1 VSLKKEPDLRYFC
14 QGIINKGVVGT
25 KVLYV
30 EDELF
35 LGKIVQES
43 LESRGFEVQMVGDG
57 AEVMA
62 IFENFVPDICL
73 LDVMLPNRDGYE
85 LGQEIRKNFPTLPII
100 FLTAKTQ
107 TEDVLKGFN
116 SGGNDYIR
124 KPFSME
130 ELIARIHNLLNLS
143 GQSSPEIP
151 VESNGVIELGQYQF
165 DLRKYELRF
174 QLKVRKLSHREAEL
188 LKILS
193 DHRNFTVERKVI
205 MQQIWGDDSFFNSR
219 NLDVYI
225 TRLRDY
231 LREDERVQIITL
243 KGVGYQFIVD

>member
-1 VSLKKEPDLRYFC
+1 MA
-14 QGIINKGVVGT
+14 T

-43 LESRGFEVQMVGDG
+43 LESRGFEVVMIDDG
-57 AEVMA
+57 TEVMA
-62 IFENFVPDICL
+62 VFDTFLPDICL
-73 LDVMLPNRDGYE
+73 LDVMLPNRNGYE
-85 LGQEIRKNFPTLPII
+85 LGADIRQRFPSLPII
-100 FLTAKTQ
+100 YLTAKTQ
-107 TEDVLKGFN
+107 TEDVLKGFTA
-116 SGGNDYIR
+116 GGNDYIR

-143 GQSSPEIP
+143 GQHPGETGG
-151 VESNGVIELGQYQF
+151 EQNGVIHLGKYDF

-174 QLKVRKLSHREAEL
+174 KAQIRKLSHREAEL
-188 LKILS
+188 LKILA

>member
-1 VSLKKEPDLRYFC
+1 MA
-14 QGIINKGVVGT
+14 T

-43 LESRGFEVQMVGDG
+43 LESRGFEVVMIDDG
-57 AEVMA
+57 AKVMA
-62 IFENFVPDICL
+62 SFDSFLPDICL
-73 LDVMLPNRDGYE
+73 LDVMLPNRNGYE
-85 LGQEIRKNFPTLPII
+85 LGADIRQRFPTLPII

-107 TEDVLKGFN
+107 TEDVLKGFT

-143 GQSSPEIP
+143 GQNASETGG
-151 VESNGVIELGQYQF
+151 EQNGIIQLGKYEF
-165 DLRKYELRF
+165 DLRKYELRL
-174 QLKVRKLSHREAEL
+174 QTQIRKLSHREAEL
-188 LKILS
+188 LKILA
-193 DHRNFTVERKVI
+193 DHRNFTVERKMI

-225 TRLRDY
+225 ARLRDY

>member
-1 VSLKKEPDLRYFC
+1 VA
-14 QGIINKGVVGT
+14 T

-43 LESRGFEVQMVGDG
+43 LESRGFEVVMIDDG

-62 IFENFVPDICL
+62 VFDTFQPDICL
-73 LDVMLPNRDGYE
+73 LDVMLPNRNGYE
-85 LGQEIRKNFPTLPII
+85 LGADIRQRFPTLPIVY
-100 FLTAKTQ
+100 LTAKTQ
-107 TEDVLKGFN
+107 TEDVLKGFTA
-116 SGGNDYIR
+116 GGNDYIR

-143 GQSSPEIP
+143 GQNPNDSTGEQ
-151 VESNGVIELGQYQF
+151 NGVIHLGKYDF

-174 QLKVRKLSHREAEL
+174 QAQIRKLSHREAEL
-188 LKILS
+188 LKILA

>member
-1 VSLKKEPDLRYFC
+1 MA
-14 QGIINKGVVGT
+14 T

-43 LESRGFEVQMVGDG
+43 LESRGFEVQMIGDG

-62 IFENFVPDICL
+62 VFDSFLPDICL
-73 LDVMLPNRDGYE
+73 LDVMLPNRNGYE
-85 LGQEIRKNFPTLPII
+85 LGTDIRQRFPTLPIV

-116 SGGNDYIR
+116 AGGNDYIR
-124 KPFSME
+124 KPFSKE
-130 ELIARIHNLLNLS
+130 ELIARIHTLLNLS
-143 GQSSPEIP
+143 GQNPH
-151 VESNGVIELGQYQF
+151 ESGSEQNGVIHLGKYDF

-174 QLKVRKLSHREAEL
+174 QAQVRKLSHREAEL
-188 LKILS
+188 LKILA

-231 LREDERVQIITL
+231 LREDDRVQIITL

>member
-1 VSLKKEPDLRYFC
+1 MA
-14 QGIINKGVVGT
+14 T

-43 LESRGFEVQMVGDG
+43 LESRGFEVVMIHDG
-57 AEVMA
+57 AKVMA
-62 IFENFVPDICL
+62 SFDSFLPDICL
-73 LDVMLPNRDGYE
+73 LDVMLPNRNGYE
-85 LGQEIRKNFPTLPII
+85 LGADIRQRFPTLPII

-107 TEDVLKGFN
+107 TEDVLKGFT

-143 GQSSPEIP
+143 GQNASETGG
-151 VESNGVIELGQYQF
+151 EQNGIIHLGKYEF
-165 DLRKYELRF
+165 DLRKYELRL
-174 QLKVRKLSHREAEL
+174 QTQIRKLSHREAEL
-188 LKILS
+188 LKILA
-193 DHRNFTVERKVI
+193 DHRNFTVERKMI

>member
-1 VSLKKEPDLRYFC
+1 MA
-14 QGIINKGVVGT
+14 T

-43 LESRGFEVQMVGDG
+43 LESRGFEVQMVDDG
-57 AEVMA
+57 AKVMA
-62 IFENFVPDICL
+62 SFDSFLPDICL
-73 LDVMLPNRDGYE
+73 LDVMLPNRNGYE
-85 LGQEIRKNFPTLPII
+85 LGADIRQRFPNLPII

-107 TEDVLKGFN
+107 TEDVLKGFT

-143 GQSSPEIP
+143 GQNPGETGSEQ
-151 VESNGVIELGQYQF
+151 NGIIHLGKYEF

-174 QLKVRKLSHREAEL
+174 EAQIRKLSHREAEL
-188 LKILS
+188 LKILA
-193 DHRNFTVERKVI
+193 DHRNFTVERKEI
-205 MQQIWGDDSFFNSR
+205 MLQIWGDDSFFNSR

>member
-1 VSLKKEPDLRYFC
+1 MA
-14 QGIINKGVVGT
+14 T

-43 LESRGFEVQMVGDG
+43 LESRGFEVVMFDDG

-62 IFENFVPDICL
+62 SFDSFLPDICL
-73 LDVMLPNRDGYE
+73 LDVMLPNRNGYE
-85 LGQEIRKNFPTLPII
+85 LGADIRQRFPTLPII

-107 TEDVLKGFN
+107 TEDVLKGFT

-143 GQSSPEIP
+143 GQNAGETTSEQNAI
-151 VESNGVIELGQYQF
+151 IHLGKYEF
-165 DLRKYELRF
+165 DLRKYELRL
-174 QLKVRKLSHREAEL
+174 QTQIRKLSHREAEL
-188 LKILS
+188 LKILA
-193 DHRNFTVERKVI
+193 DHRNFTVERKMI